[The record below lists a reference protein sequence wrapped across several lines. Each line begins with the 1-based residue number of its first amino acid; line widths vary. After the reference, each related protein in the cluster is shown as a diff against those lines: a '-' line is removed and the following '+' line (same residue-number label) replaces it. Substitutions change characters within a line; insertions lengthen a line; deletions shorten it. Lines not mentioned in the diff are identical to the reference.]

1 MNDQVLTKEVIQKEC
16 GISDSTFYRLK
27 KKGILE
33 QVGPSTPQYSKE
45 SVQNVMT
52 YYNVRDRI
60 GS

>member
-1 MNDQVLTKEVIQKEC
+1 MNEQVLTKEVIQKEC

-33 QVGPSTPQYSKE
+33 QIGPTGPQYSIE
-45 SVQNVMT
+45 SVMKVVT
-52 YYNVRDRI
+52 YYDVRDRI